1 MSRGLGD
8 VYKRQEEYNMT
19 NDDYVNDYIDAESE
33 EEAIRTAMDYLS
45 EQIQNNGFDVDVNK
59 EEMEVE
65 VTNISKGGMGFKTEE
80 FLPLNSYY
88 EAKVVLWT
96 RESFDAII
104 EIVRMENDGTDEKN
118 TYGCRFVG
126 LSPAEQFKIDVYQIV
141 SETSFN

>member
-1 MSRGLGD
+1 MERRTDTKIG
-8 VYKRQEEYNMT
+8 KT
-19 NDDYVNDYIDAESE
+19 KCH
-33 EEAIRTAMDYLS
+33 AIEPS
-45 EQIQNNGFDVDVNK
+45 FWKKPPI
-59 EEMEVE
+59 
-65 VTNISKGGMGFKTEE
+65 
-80 FLPLNSYY
+80 
-88 EAKVVLWT
+88 VLWT

>member
-1 MSRGLGD
+1 MDTGNQE
-8 VYKRQEEYNMT
+8 KRWAKRM
-19 NDDYVNDYIDAESE
+19 DIDARIKLKSVK
-33 EEAIRTAMDYLS
+33 
-45 EQIQNNGFDVDVNK
+45 NNRNIHFDVNK

-80 FLPLNSYY
+80 FLPLNSYS